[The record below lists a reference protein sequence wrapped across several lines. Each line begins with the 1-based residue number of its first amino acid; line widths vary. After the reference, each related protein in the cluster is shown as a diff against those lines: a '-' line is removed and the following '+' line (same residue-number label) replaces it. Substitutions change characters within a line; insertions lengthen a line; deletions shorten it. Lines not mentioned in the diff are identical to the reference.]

1 MSNTDIKKTID
12 NATRI
17 VVAQAENPDGDSLG
31 SALALEEILGDM
43 DKRTDLFCPVDIP
56 KYLRYASGWD
66 RVTNEYNVKS
76 DLVVIVDTSAKT
88 LLEKALSPEVLAH
101 LAKVPVLVIDHHDT
115 DSDLPFRHELIC
127 DSSAVSTAQVIYDIA
142 TKHDW
147 KINKQAAE
155 HLLMATLSD
164 SLGLTSEATTS
175 KCIRM
180 VADLVDKGA
189 SISDLENRRRQFMKK
204 SPDVL
209 AYKGALLQRIEYH
222 LDGQLALV
230 HVPWEEIEKY
240 SDKYNPGALVI
251 DDMRLVQDV
260 KVAVVI
266 KTYPDGKLTGK
277 IRANPEAKVAETVAG
292 FFGGGGHVYA
302 AGFRVYESY
311 EKILPEL
318 IQATHQALTHYKK
331 S

>member
-1 MSNTDIKKTID
+1 MAQKINQSISDASSICI
-12 NATRI
+12 I
-17 VVAQAENPDGDSLG
+17 QAENPDGDSLG

-43 DKRTDLFCPVDIP
+43 GKKTDLFCPVDMP

-66 RVTNEYNVKS
+66 RITNDYNVKN

-88 LLEKALSPEVLAH
+88 LLEKALSPQVLTH
-101 LAKVPVLVIDHHDT
+101 LAKVPVLVIDHHET
-115 DSDLPFRHELIC
+115 ESDLPFRHELIC
-127 DSSAVSTAQVIYDIA
+127 DSSAVSTAQVIYDLA
-142 TKHDW
+142 TKHKW
-147 KINKQAAE
+147 PINKQAAE

-175 KCIRM
+175 KSIRM
-180 VADLVDKGA
+180 VAELVDKGA

-204 SPDVL
+204 SADIL

-230 HVPWEEIEKY
+230 HVSWEEIEKY

-251 DDMRLVQDV
+251 DDMRLVEGV
-260 KVAVVI
+260 KVAIVV

-277 IRANPEAKVAETVAG
+277 IRVNPDAKVAETIAG

-302 AGFRVYESY
+302 AGFRVYDSY
-311 EKILPEL
+311 EKVLPEV
-318 IQATHQALTHYKK
+318 IQATHQALADYKK